1 MIGITTKRQ
10 RMHGGSNGFH
20 SALNYMMLYVLIIS
34 VVSMN
39 IIPSHMGIRP
49 R

>member
-1 MIGITTKRQ
+1 MIGTTTKRQ
-10 RMHGGSNGFH
+10 SMHGGSNDFH
-20 SALNYMMLYVLIIS
+20 SAFSYMMLYVLIIS

-39 IIPSHMGIRP
+39 IIPFHMAIRL